1 VGFWHVDTDTLASGR
16 FVISPL
22 AETFACLQTLY
33 RDAAAHPAEQAWL
46 ERHRSAYRA
55 MIAADPLTGPLLDAA
70 SGMRTH
76 WIADLLTP
84 VPAVE
89 TRPFE
94 EELQRV
100 RATPPERARAN
111 LVVSSGAEL
120 PAEFLDTDIA
130 GRLADVLAWVWTET
144 VEPTWERRRRIMEAD
159 VVARTARLSR
169 DGWAAAL
176 NEMRPGMRW
185 LGDGRL
191 QINVYDFPP
200 KTISGRLLFVPVTP
214 KRGWVAWDDGPDFA
228 IVYPCSGALAD
239 VGTTTLPQPLA
250 RLLGRNRALILLLL
264 DAPKSTTQLVA
275 LTGQPLGSV
284 GRHLRILLDAGL
296 VRRRRAGR
304 SVLYYRTAGG
314 DVLVE
319 GASKA
324 GAADEDPATTA
335 AERPRIR

>member
-1 VGFWHVDTDTLASGR
+1 MGFWQVDTDTLANGR
-16 FVISPL
+16 FVVSRL

-33 RDAAAHPAEQAWL
+33 RNTAAHPAERSWL
-46 ERHRSAYRA
+46 ETHRPGYRA

-89 TRPFE
+89 SRPFE
-94 EELQRV
+94 QELQRV
-100 RATPPERARAN
+100 RDTPPERARAN
-111 LVVSSGAEL
+111 LVVSSGAAL
-120 PAEFLDTDIA
+120 PEEFLDIDIA
-130 GRLADVLAWVWTET
+130 GRLADVLAWVWERT
-144 VEPTWERRRRIMEAD
+144 VLPTWERRQRIMEAD
-159 VVARTARLSR
+159 IVARTARLSR
-169 DGWAAAL
+169 SGWAEAL

-191 QINVYDFPP
+191 QINVHDFPP
-200 KTISGRLLFVPVTP
+200 RTISGRLLFVPVTP
-214 KRGWVAWDDGPDFA
+214 ARGWVAWDDGPDFA

-239 VGTTTLPQPLA
+239 VGATALPEPLA

-275 LTGQPLGSV
+275 LTRQPLGSV

-296 VRRRRAGR
+296 VRRRRSGR

-319 GASKA
+319 GASGA
-324 GAADEDPATTA
+324 GLEPSSGDSSGD
-335 AERPRIR
+335 